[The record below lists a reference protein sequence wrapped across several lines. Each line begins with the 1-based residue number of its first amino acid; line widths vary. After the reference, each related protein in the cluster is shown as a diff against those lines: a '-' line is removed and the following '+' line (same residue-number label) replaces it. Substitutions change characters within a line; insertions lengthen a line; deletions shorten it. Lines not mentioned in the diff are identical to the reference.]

1 MIRDFLEGIRSYG
14 RAWDMI
20 RTHRLWGYFLV
31 PALISVVLGIA
42 IGTSAWAL
50 SDNISAWITGWLPDG
65 WGGKAVGTVGRI
77 LAGLLVAA
85 GGLALFK
92 TLVLILGAPFMSPL
106 SEKIEA
112 QLTGASFDGGF
123 RPGQMVR
130 DMVRGIRINVRNLFW
145 ELLLSLLLVIAGA
158 ILPFLSPLVPL
169 LIFLVQAYYAGFG
182 NMDYTLERHFGYR
195 DSILFV
201 REFRG
206 MALGNGT
213 VYLLL
218 LLTGVGFLFALPLG
232 TVAATIDSA
241 EQIRS

>member
-1 MIRDFLEGIRSYG
+1 MIRDFLKGMRSYG

-20 RTHRLWGYFLV
+20 RTHGLWSYFLV
-31 PALISVVLGIA
+31 PAFISVVLGIA

-50 SDNISAWITGWLPDG
+50 SDNIAAWMTGWLPEG
-65 WGGKAVGTVGRI
+65 WGGGAVGTIGRI
-77 LAGLLVAA
+77 FAGLLVAA

-106 SEKIEA
+106 SEKIESYV
-112 QLTGASFDGGF
+112 TGAPSSGGF
-123 RPGQMVR
+123 RPGQVVR
-130 DMVRGIRINVRNLFW
+130 DLVRGIRINVRNLLW
-145 ELLLSLLLVIAGA
+145 ELLLSLLLVIGGL
-158 ILPFLSPLVPL
+158 ILPFLSPLVPV

-195 DSILFV
+195 DSIRFV
-201 REFRG
+201 RDFRG

-218 LLTGVGFLFALPLG
+218 LLTGIGFLFALPLG

-241 EQIRS
+241 ERIR